1 MDPGWQEPDEDAA
14 LRRTMQR
21 HVEDL
26 ADIFQQVQ
34 RSARGKPTAE
44 VRAELERGLRERDIP
59 FPPDALDDA
68 ARSMAEPNWPLRHPI
83 EFVRWVRDGKRKTAQ
98 VGVLDPD
105 DDPEWARLERLL
117 DDRPEVRGFGK
128 FRTHDGWSYVV
139 RIDPWSERRA
149 RRIRRICAPLPVT
162 VRPSR
167 PGMP

>member
-34 RSARGKPTAE
+34 RSARGKPTAD

-83 EFVRWVRDGKRKTAQ
+83 EFVRWVRDGKRKTA
-98 VGVLDPD
+98 
-105 DDPEWARLERLL
+105 
-117 DDRPEVRGFGK
+117 RGPN
-128 FRTHDGWSYVV
+128 RSVV
-139 RIDPWSERRA
+139 RAPRETHPTDLRA
-149 RRIRRICAPLPVT
+149 ASGH
-162 VRPSR
+162 RPTEQTRDALTPPR
-167 PGMP
+167 PAQEQLGLNW